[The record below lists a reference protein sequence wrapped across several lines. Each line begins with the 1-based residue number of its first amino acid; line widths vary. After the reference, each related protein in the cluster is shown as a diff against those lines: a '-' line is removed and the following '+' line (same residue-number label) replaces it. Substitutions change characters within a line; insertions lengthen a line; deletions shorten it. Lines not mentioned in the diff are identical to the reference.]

1 MSPHRTPERGGEDA
15 ADFVAAKPPVLGKAA
30 GIALAFAGLTVAL
43 VPIQILLS
51 MRVPGPTIYVLW
63 GMIASGATALV
74 VGPALLRARGWA
86 ASIGFATAVSLTGL
100 SAFWAWWSFGH
111 GVLHAMPVLA
121 VASSVVALGLTAAA
135 GPSVVRTAAARKR
148 LRDAGLDLG

>member
-1 MSPHRTPERGGEDA
+1 MSSERPRERGGEDA
-15 ADFVAAKPPVLGKAA
+15 ADFVAAKPPALGKAA
-30 GIALAFAGLTVAL
+30 GIALGFAGLTVAL

-63 GMIASGATALV
+63 GMIVSGAMALL

-86 ASIGFATAVSLTGL
+86 ASIGFATAISLTGL
-100 SAFWAWWSFGH
+100 SGFWAWWSFGH
-111 GVLHAMPVLA
+111 GVLHAMPLLA
-121 VASSVVALGLTAAA
+121 AASSGVALVLTAAA
-135 GPSVVRTAAARKR
+135 GPSVVRTASARKR